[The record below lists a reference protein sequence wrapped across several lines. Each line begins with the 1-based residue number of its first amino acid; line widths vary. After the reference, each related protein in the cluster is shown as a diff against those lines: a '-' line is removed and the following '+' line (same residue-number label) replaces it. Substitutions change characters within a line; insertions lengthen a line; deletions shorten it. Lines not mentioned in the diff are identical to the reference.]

1 MVSAVLFPLYSDG
14 VGAFFPIDYIYIY
27 ITSVNVVVIVFL
39 QIILMAS
46 LKISNPKTADT

>member
-27 ITSVNVVVIVFL
+27 NFRKCSSHSFL
-39 QIILMAS
+39 TNYFNGKSEDLES
-46 LKISNPKTADT
+46 